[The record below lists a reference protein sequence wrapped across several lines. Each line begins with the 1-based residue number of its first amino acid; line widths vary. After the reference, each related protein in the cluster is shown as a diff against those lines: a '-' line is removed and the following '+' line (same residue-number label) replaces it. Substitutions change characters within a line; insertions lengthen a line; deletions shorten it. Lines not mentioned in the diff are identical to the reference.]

1 MDAIRQ
7 ILDYNAGRE
16 PERLQRKYQKMRESA
31 FVFLRGTCHLFYRR
45 LPVADDLFRDAPP
58 AWSCGDLHF
67 ENVGSYK
74 GDNRQTYFDLSDFDE
89 AALAPV
95 TWDVVRLLT
104 SLQVGAGTL
113 GIDAAQAGDL
123 CRAGLDAYAAALH
136 GGKAFWMEREVA
148 PDGPIR
154 ELFDRL
160 RTRDRAGFIASR
172 THKVDK
178 GDKGDKGERKLT
190 VDRVRM
196 LKASAKQQAAVRAA
210 IGEFAAGQPDPAFYR
225 VLDVQRRV
233 AGTGSLGVERFVVLV
248 RGSGDGLEGHHLL
261 DLKQSLP
268 SSLDR
273 RLKTPQPSWTTPAHR
288 IVALQQ
294 RLQAVPMAR
303 LHPVMM
309 GDTPCVLR
317 ELQPTEDRVALDGVH
332 TSSGELREVVE
343 GMARLVAWAHLRS
356 AGREGSATA
365 DELIDF
371 GRRRKW
377 RGQLLDAVNEAA
389 SQVVRDAKRY
399 DTAFDDGV
407 FRP

>member
-1 MDAIRQ
+1 MDVIRQ
-7 ILDYNAGRE
+7 ILDYNAGRD
-16 PERLQRKYQKMRESA
+16 PERLQMKYQKMRESA
-31 FVFLRGTCHLFYRR
+31 FVFLRGSCHLFYRR
-45 LPVADDLFRDAPP
+45 LPVSDALFRDAPA
-58 AWSCGDLHF
+58 AWCCGDLHF

-95 TWDVVRLLT
+95 TWDLVRLLT
-104 SLQVGAGTL
+104 SLKVGADAL
-113 GIDAAQAGDL
+113 GIEAERADAL
-123 CRAGLDAYAAALH
+123 CGAGLEAYAAALH

-148 PDGPIR
+148 PGGPIR

-172 THKVDK
+172 TQKPR
-178 GDKGDKGERKLT
+178 KGERKLT
-190 VDRVRM
+190 VDGART
-196 LKASAKQQAAVRAA
+196 LKATDAQQAAVRVAMD
-210 IGEFAAGQPDPAFYR
+210 GFAAGQPDPAFYE
-225 VLDVQRRV
+225 VLDVERRI
-233 AGTGSLGVERFVVLV
+233 AGTGSLGVERFVLLV
-248 RGSGDGLEGHHLL
+248 RGKGGGLDGHHLL

-273 RLKTPQPSWTTPAHR
+273 RLKTPQPAWATPAHR

-303 LHPVMM
+303 LQPLML
-309 GDTPCVLR
+309 GDKPCVLR
-317 ELQPTEDRVALDGVH
+317 ELQPTEDRVALDRAH
-332 TSSGELREVVE
+332 TSPDELRAVVE
-343 GMARLVAWAHLRS
+343 AMARLTAWAHLRS

-365 DELIDF
+365 EELIDF

-377 RGQLLDAVNEAA
+377 RAQMLDAVGEAA

-399 DTAFDDGV
+399 DAAFDDGAFKV
-407 FRP
+407 